1 MIYWQ
6 VAAGSEGR
14 DYTDAFLTYGMAFVG
29 GESQCRAMA
38 EVQCGDYVLLKK
50 GRTAIAAVGEVVERD
65 GRCGGDSDKEWLRDF
80 DGWDL
85 PAYRYVRWHVPD
97 GAVEVAGLVRATIQ
111 RVHGA
116 QIIQCADHIVATS
129 PARTEYQPEPSPT
142 KSVDYRE
149 ILTFLVREG
158 LRPGDAEELASAF
171 ERIRVLANYYYTECE
186 WRDIREHETRTFLVL
201 PLLLGLGWAEQ
212 QLKIELTNSAGRID
226 VACFSKPYR
235 RGEDGSPNNED
246 CRLIVETKGFSSGLD
261 YAPEQARGYAVDFPQ
276 CRAIAVT
283 NGYCYKVYLREAD
296 TQSFSMKAH
305 AYLNLLKP
313 KDRYPLDPESIAGC
327 LDVLKVFMPHSWR

>member
-1 MIYWQ
+1 MTYWQ

-38 EVQCGDYVLLKK
+38 EVQRGDYILLKR
-50 GRTAIAAVGEVVERD
+50 GRTAIAAAGEVVER
-65 GRCGGDSDKEWLRDF
+65 GGTCGGDGDKEWLRDF

-97 GAVEVAGLVRATIQ
+97 VAVEAAGLVRAGIQ
-111 RVHGA
+111 RVHGP
-116 QIIQCADHIVATS
+116 QIIQCAEQIVATS
-129 PARTEYQPEPSPT
+129 PALKECRPEPIPT
-142 KSVDYRE
+142 KPVDYRE

-171 ERIRVLANYYYTECE
+171 ERIRVLANYYYEECD

-201 PLLLGLGWAEQ
+201 PLMLGLGWVEQ

-235 RGEDGSPNNED
+235 RGDDEKPNNED

-261 YAPEQARGYAVDFPQ
+261 YAPQQARGYAVDFPQ

-296 TQSFSMKAH
+296 QQSFSMKAH

-313 KDRYPLDPESIAGC
+313 KDRYPLDPENIAGC